1 MPKLD
6 PQLLSYGQTL
16 YVLLKSNNPELI
28 LREEEDNMT
37 FKTLKENS
45 INPLA
50 LGYLNIRFPFL
61 FLSMK
66 KKAMPLGC
74 SPQNLRTINPQ
85 GISAAGPCGV
95 ETTPCPRALLPLP
108 WGNYCG
114 ISSNY
119 LCTPSNRSPPE
130 FSSYSAFFNQY
141 LASYEILLLTDLQ
154 ITLSNCSNFNSTIV
168 PLLCFILFLEVQ
180 VGTDILQCIFSVRV
194 QDFIH

>member
-1 MPKLD
+1 
-6 PQLLSYGQTL
+6 
-16 YVLLKSNNPELI
+16 
-28 LREEEDNMT
+28 MT

-154 ITLSNCSNFNSTIV
+154 ITLSNCSNFNSAIV
-168 PLLCFILFLEVQ
+168 PPLWPAKSLIIVWQWRITYWPHVIICRKFLWVISTTYGSYLKGDNGKYCAE
-180 VGTDILQCIFSVRV
+180 
-194 QDFIH
+194 